1 MLEKFSD
8 DQERAGFLAGT
19 GCAIHRRTTPGGRN
33 LLPLQVKGIAGAKA
47 AAVGAGHIAA
57 LMNDG
62 SVRAWGMNGYG
73 ELGLGATS
81 SYEPVPVR
89 VPGLTNVATLRLGGY
104 NSYAIRSDG
113 TLWIW
118 GFAFSSGRGILSRHL
133 AAPTRLDLP

>member
-1 MLEKFSD
+1 MRK
-8 DQERAGFLAGT
+8 T
-19 GCAIHRRTTPGGRN
+19 RR
-33 LLPLQVKGIAGAKA
+33 
-47 AAVGAGHIAA
+47 VGAGHIAA
-57 LMNDG
+57 LLNDG

-81 SYEPVPVR
+81 SYEAVPVR

-118 GFAFSSGRGILSRHL
+118 GFGLSSGRGILSRHL